1 MKTIR
6 YREPKDG
13 RMKSC
18 FYGLAKG
25 VYLNTIISEGICV
38 EREDLDSIP
47 AITRSHME
55 AKRCG
60 RTVSCDVSATDTSV
74 HPGRTLV
81 ERIYAIVA

>member
-6 YREPKDG
+6 YLEPKDG

-25 VYLNTIISEGICV
+25 VSLTQSSLEDIV

-47 AITRSHME
+47 AITRSHLE
-55 AKRCG
+55 AKRFG
-60 RTVSCDVSATDTSV
+60 RTLSRDARATNTSV
-74 HPGRTLV
+74 HPGRTVV
-81 ERIYAIVA
+81 ESIHAIVA